1 MSVIITGMDLPGRCD
16 ECPLA
21 LNSEC
26 PLIGIDTEEE
36 EGSRDMNC
44 PLKSAD
50 IAEELEK
57 IKAEID
63 TLYGVYYSYFKE
75 RLVIKSDVMRILDEH
90 ISELKGK
97 IE

>member
-26 PLIGIDTEEE
+26 PLIGIDTDEE

-50 IAEELEK
+50 IVEELEK
-57 IKAEID
+57 IKKDIKEVWSLNNERDMLLLA
-63 TLYGVYYSYFKE
+63 SYIWQHVDMYISK
-75 RLVIKSDVMRILDEH
+75 IKWE
-90 ISELKGK
+90 
-97 IE
+97 